1 MSTRDKKLLPLTLPL
16 NPTLADLLDTMAR
29 AVSLGINVSMPARVV
44 TYNATTQKADV
55 TLDLLAVMYNANAV
69 DGEDVQEATQ
79 VRGVPVMWPRTAGGY
94 LTFPLVP
101 DDTGLVVFA
110 DRSLEQWK
118 RLGVAVDPEAAWA
131 HALQDAVFMP
141 GLHPDTDPISPAT
154 DLTAAVL
161 EGTLVKLGRTATEKG
176 IKATTFEGVIDA
188 IFAAATPVAMDG
200 GASLLA
206 TAQAAWTAAKAAGL
220 YKTTKVQVE

>member
-1 MSTRDKKLLPLTLPL
+1 MTREKKILPLTLPP
-16 NPTLADLLDTMAR
+16 NPSLADLLDAMAR
-29 AVSLGINVSMPARVV
+29 AVALGINVSMPARVV
-44 TYNATTQKADV
+44 TYNATTQKAN
-55 TLDLLAVMYNANAV
+55 LQLEFLAVMYDSREV
-69 DGEDVQEATQ
+69 DGESVQDPTL
-79 VRGVPVMWPRTAGGY
+79 VNGVPVAWPRTSGGY

-118 RLGVAVDPEAAWA
+118 RLGVAADPEAAWS
-131 HALQDAVFMP
+131 HALQDAVFLP
-141 GLHPDTDPISPAT
+141 GLHADTDPITPAT

-161 EGTLVKLGRTATEKG
+161 ESTLIKLGRTATEKG